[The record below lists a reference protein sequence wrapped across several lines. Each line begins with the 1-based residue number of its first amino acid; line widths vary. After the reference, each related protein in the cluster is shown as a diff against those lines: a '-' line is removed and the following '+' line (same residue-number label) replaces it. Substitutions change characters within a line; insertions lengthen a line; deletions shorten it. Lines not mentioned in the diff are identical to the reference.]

1 MIKQTLQITI
11 LVKNLEEAKRFYT
24 QQLNF
29 EVHTELEFSDDWK
42 YLTVTPDKS
51 NETVIELC
59 ESKTPEQ
66 HNLIGNQGGGQVL
79 LMFESDDI
87 EKDYQEMKIRGVEFN
102 GVPKEVPGGNGVGF
116 KDLYGNQFDLFQPD
130 NTN

>member
-1 MIKQTLQITI
+1 MIKQALQITI
-11 LVKNLEEAKRFYT
+11 LVKNLEEAKQYYT

-29 EVHTELEFSDDWK
+29 EVHTEMEFSDDGK
-42 YLTVTPDKS
+42 YLTVAPGNE

-59 ESKTPEQ
+59 EAKTPEQ
-66 HNLIGNQGGGQVL
+66 QHLVGKQGGGQVL

-87 EKDYQEMKIRGVEFN
+87 EKDYQEMKKRGVKFN
-102 GVPKEVPGGNGVGF
+102 GEPKEVPGGKGVGF

-130 NTN
+130 N